1 MVKSVGDGGV
11 NDMNDVGYAQLL
23 LNSWLAS
30 QNLGLLTIDGIYG
43 PNTGGAITT
52 FQQDVT
58 GIVDGR
64 LDPGAVGI
72 RSLEQAHVEVAT
84 AGVDPAQVQAIADSP
99 LPTNAEEISEAPD
112 DQVPPADPIAA
123 LDITQA
129 ATEAMQEYLDEF
141 YVTAVDEI
149 V

>member
-1 MVKSVGDGGV
+1 MINSVGDGGV
-11 NDMNDVGYAQLL
+11 NGTNDVAYAQLL

-30 QNLGLLTIDGIYG
+30 QGLGLLTIDGTYG

-52 FQQDVT
+52 FQQNVT

-64 LDPGAVGI
+64 LDPGAVAI
-72 RSLEQAHVEVAT
+72 RSVEQAHFEVAT
-84 AGVDPAQVQAIADSP
+84 SGVDPSQAQVLADSP
-99 LPTNAEEISEAPD
+99 LPTDAEEISEAPD
-112 DQVPPADPIAA
+112 DQDPPTDPVAA

-129 ATEAMQEYLDEF
+129 ATDGMQEYLDDLF
-141 YVTAVDEI
+141 TTAAGEI